1 GFIAGNGTTNAPKSY
16 SFVDN
21 SASGTV
27 QYRLKQVDNDGSFE
41 YSSAV
46 EVNVAAPAAYTLSQN
61 HPNPFNP
68 ATTISY
74 SLPAA
79 GFVTLKVYDMLGKEV
94 ATLVN
99 GMQESGANKASFD
112 ASQLPSG
119 IYFARLSSGSFN
131 SVIKMTLMK

>member
-1 GFIAGNGTTNAPKSY
+1 
-16 SFVDN
+16 
-21 SASGTV
+21 
-27 QYRLKQVDNDGSFE
+27 
-41 YSSAV
+41 
-46 EVNVAAPAAYTLSQN
+46 
-61 HPNPFNP
+61 NPFNP

-79 GFVTLKVYDMLGKEV
+79 GFVSLKVYDILGKEV
-94 ATLVN
+94 AVLVHETQN
-99 GMQESGANKASFD
+99 AGANKASFD